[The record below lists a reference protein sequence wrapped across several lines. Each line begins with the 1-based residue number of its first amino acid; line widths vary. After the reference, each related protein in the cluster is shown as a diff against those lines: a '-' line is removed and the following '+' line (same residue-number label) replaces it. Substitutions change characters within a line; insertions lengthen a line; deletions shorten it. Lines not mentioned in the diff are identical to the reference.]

1 MRIASKLKRISL
13 AFRGGLR
20 LNNKNGLTGK
30 KLDHVLTSS
39 MYAMQDWA
47 YLNSYETGLDDQ
59 QLEALVDHYWNIKDR
74 HAGLEIINHL
84 MKRNRSEN
92 LDALYV
98 AYEIE
103 DYPQYLKFKL
113 YEDEEDIIKE
123 YVKYFDRLK
132 IIVPQLIEK
141 EVFKE
146 YAEVKK
152 VQDSGWNLA
161 QASFLIRS
169 CYDLGYLQQQEVEAL
184 LERVYQELKTHCST
198 WQEYTASFILGREI
212 DGWEHTNRIIWK
224 AEKLLTDKRSPLSD
238 KTHI

>member
-1 MRIASKLKRISL
+1 MEISSKLKRLSL

-20 LNNKNGLTGK
+20 LNKKNGLTGK

-47 YLNSYETGLDDQ
+47 YLNSYETGLSHQ
-59 QLEALVDHYWNIKDR
+59 QLEALVGHYWKIKDR

-98 AYEIE
+98 AYEIA

-113 YEDEEDIIKE
+113 YEDEEEIIKE
-123 YVKYFDRLK
+123 YIKYFDRLK

-141 EVFKE
+141 GVFKE
-146 YAEVKK
+146 YEEVKK
-152 VQDSGWNLA
+152 VQDAGWNLA

-169 CYDLGYLQQQEVEAL
+169 CYDLGYLQQPEVEAL
-184 LERVYQELKTHCST
+184 LERIHQELKKHCST
-198 WQEYTASFILGREI
+198 WGEYSASFILGREI
-212 DGWEHTNRIIWK
+212 DGWEHTDRIIWK

-238 KTHI
+238 KTLI